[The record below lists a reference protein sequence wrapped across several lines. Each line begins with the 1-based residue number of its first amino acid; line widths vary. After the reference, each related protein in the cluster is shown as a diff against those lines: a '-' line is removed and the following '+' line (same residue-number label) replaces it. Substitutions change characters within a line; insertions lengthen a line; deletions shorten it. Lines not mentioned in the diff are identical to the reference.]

1 MEHHLDVDHAIYK
14 HPLAQTVQTFD
25 IKVLQNSVE
34 SLLFQWSAN
43 LNTKKPGSRL
53 PGS

>member
-14 HPLAQTVQTFD
+14 HPLAQTVQTLGNQ
-25 IKVLQNSVE
+25 VLQNRFK
-34 SLLFQWSAN
+34 SLLFQWIAN